1 MTLREKIEVMEAF
14 ERGEEIE
21 ASFLEYGIWE
31 DETDPNWSWTYYEY
45 RIKPKPKPKQVIV
58 LETWLCAFENDYYMS
73 EATAGYFEG
82 IETVKLLSTR
92 EVEL

>member
-1 MTLREKIEVMEAF
+1 MTLREKIECMEAF

-21 ASFLEYGIWE
+21 SKAKVDTTWDLVDLTVWDWASY
-31 DETDPNWSWTYYEY
+31 DY
-45 RIKPKPKPKQVIV
+45 RIKPKPKQVIV
-58 LETWLCAFENDYYMS
+58 LETWLCAFENDYYIS